1 MKEFD
6 FFERLSQEEQEYL
19 LKNSKYI
26 ELPKDFTLFYQGD
39 ICNEILI
46 LKEGTVT
53 LMMYGSINE
62 LIPLYE
68 IQKGEQC
75 IINTSSTLSN
85 TTTIATAQTKTAI
98 KGWLIPS
105 AIVKELMIKS
115 PTYQE
120 YIFSLFSIKFS
131 ALTTL
136 IEDIKFK
143 KLDTRILE
151 FLKMKNEKI
160 ISITHEE
167 LANDLGTS
175 RVVISRV
182 LKDLENKNLIKL
194 HRKKIELINIDAIP
208 FQEVS
213 EL

>member
-1 MKEFD
+1 MENYDFYKNLKEEDKKYLFD
-6 FFERLSQEEQEYL
+6 
-19 LKNSKYI
+19 NSKYI
-26 ELPKDFTLFYQGD
+26 ELPKNFTLFYQGD
-39 ICNEILI
+39 ICNDILL
-46 LKEGTVT
+46 LKEGTVQ

-105 AIVKELMIKS
+105 NIIKELMIKS

-151 FLKMKNEKI
+151 SLKMKNEKI

>member
-1 MKEFD
+1 MKNFD
-6 FFERLSQEEQEYL
+6 FFNKLTDNEKKYL
-19 LKNSKYI
+19 IENSKYI
-26 ELPKDFTLFYQGD
+26 EIPKNFTLFYQGD
-39 ICNEILI
+39 ICTEIL
-46 LKEGTVT
+46 LLEEGIVQ
-53 LMMYGSINE
+53 LLMYGSIDDM
-62 LIPLYE
+62 IPLYE

-85 TTTIATAQTKTAI
+85 TSTIATARTKTDI

-105 AIVKELMIKS
+105 NIVKELILKS

-151 FLKMKNEKI
+151 YLKLKNEKI
-160 ISITHEE
+160 LPITHEK

-175 RVVISRV
+175 RVVISRI
-182 LKDLENKNLIKL
+182 LKDLENKKLIKL
-194 HRKKIELINIDAIP
+194 HRKKIEL
-208 FQEVS
+208 
-213 EL
+213 L

>member
-1 MKEFD
+1 MQGFD
-6 FFERLSQEEQEYL
+6 FFEKLTQKEKEYL
-19 LKNSKYI
+19 LENSKYI
-26 ELPKDFTLFYQGD
+26 ELPKNVTLFYQGD

-46 LKEGTVT
+46 LKEGTVA
-53 LMMYGSINE
+53 LMIYGAINE

-85 TTTIATAQTKTAI
+85 TTTIATAQTKTDI
-98 KGWLIPS
+98 KGRLIPS
-105 AIVKELMIKS
+105 NIVKELMIKS
-115 PTYQE
+115 PSYQE

-151 FLKMKNEKI
+151 FLKIKNEKI

-194 HRKKIELINIDAIP
+194 HRKKIEL
-208 FQEVS
+208 
-213 EL
+213 L

>member
-6 FFERLSQEEQEYL
+6 FFERLTQEEQEYL

-26 ELPKDFTLFYQGD
+26 EFPKDFTLFYQGD

-105 AIVKELMIKS
+105 NIVKELMIKS

-151 FLKMKNEKI
+151 FLKMKNEKVI
-160 ISITHEE
+160 PITHEE

-194 HRKKIELINIDAIP
+194 HRKKIEL
-208 FQEVS
+208 
-213 EL
+213 L

>member
-1 MKEFD
+1 MENFD
-6 FFERLSQEEQEYL
+6 FFSELNEEL
-19 LKNSKYI
+19 VNNIKSNSKYVEI
-26 ELPKDFTLFYQGD
+26 PKDFTLFYQGD

-46 LKEGTVT
+46 LKEGTVQ
-53 LMMYGSINE
+53 LLMYGAIDE
-62 LIPLYE
+62 MIPLYE

-85 TTTIATAQTKTAI
+85 TSAIATAQTKTAI

-105 AIVKELMIKS
+105 KIVQELMIKS
-115 PTYQE
+115 PSYQQ
-120 YIFSLFSIKFS
+120 YIFSLFAIKFS

-143 KLDTRILE
+143 KLDVRILE
-151 FLKMKNEKI
+151 SLKMKNEKF

-194 HRKKIELINIDAIP
+194 HRKKIEL
-208 FQEVS
+208 
-213 EL
+213 L

>member
-46 LKEGTVT
+46 LKEGTVA

-105 AIVKELMIKS
+105 SIVKELMIKS

-160 ISITHEE
+160 IPITHEE

-194 HRKKIELINIDAIP
+194 HRKKIEL
-208 FQEVS
+208 
-213 EL
+213 L

>member
-46 LKEGTVT
+46 LKEGTVG
-53 LMMYGSINE
+53 LMMYGAINE

-105 AIVKELMIKS
+105 SIVKELMIKS

-160 ISITHEE
+160 IPITHEE

-194 HRKKIELINIDAIP
+194 HRKKIEL
-208 FQEVS
+208 
-213 EL
+213 L

>member
-1 MKEFD
+1 MQEFD
-6 FFERLSQEEQEYL
+6 FFEKLTSKEKEYL
-19 LKNSKYI
+19 LQNSKYI
-26 ELPKDFTLFYQGD
+26 EFPKNVTLFYQGD

-46 LKEGTVT
+46 LKEGTVS
-53 LMMYGSINE
+53 LMMYGAINE

-85 TTTIATAQTKTAI
+85 TTTIATAQTKTDI

-105 AIVKELMIKS
+105 NIVKELMIKS
-115 PTYQE
+115 PSYQE

-160 ISITHEE
+160 IPITHEE

-194 HRKKIELINIDAIP
+194 HRKKIEL
-208 FQEVS
+208 
-213 EL
+213 L

>member
-46 LKEGTVT
+46 LKEGTVA

-105 AIVKELMIKS
+105 NIVKELMIKS

-151 FLKMKNEKI
+151 FLKMKNEKVI
-160 ISITHEE
+160 PITHEE

-194 HRKKIELINIDAIP
+194 HRKKIELL
-208 FQEVS
+208 VM
-213 EL
+213 

>member
-1 MKEFD
+1 MENYDFYKNLKEEDKKYLFD
-6 FFERLSQEEQEYL
+6 
-19 LKNSKYI
+19 NSKYI
-26 ELPKDFTLFYQGD
+26 ELPKNFTLFYQGD
-39 ICNEILI
+39 ICNDILL
-46 LKEGTVT
+46 LKEGTVQ

-105 AIVKELMIKS
+105 NIIKELMIKS
-115 PTYQE
+115 PAYQE

-151 FLKMKNEKI
+151 SLKMKNEKI

-194 HRKKIELINIDAIP
+194 HRKKIEL
-208 FQEVS
+208 
-213 EL
+213 L

>member
-46 LKEGTVT
+46 LKEGTVA

-105 AIVKELMIKS
+105 NIVKELMIKS

-160 ISITHEE
+160 IPITHEE

-194 HRKKIELINIDAIP
+194 HRKKIEL
-208 FQEVS
+208 
-213 EL
+213 L

>member
-1 MKEFD
+1 MENYDFYKNLKEEDKKYLFD
-6 FFERLSQEEQEYL
+6 
-19 LKNSKYI
+19 NSKYI
-26 ELPKDFTLFYQGD
+26 ELPKNFTLFYQGD
-39 ICNEILI
+39 ICNDILL
-46 LKEGTVT
+46 LKEGTVQ

-105 AIVKELMIKS
+105 NIIKELMIKS

-151 FLKMKNEKI
+151 SLKMKNEKI

-182 LKDLENKNLIKL
+182 LKDLENKNHIKL
-194 HRKKIELINIDAIP
+194 HRKKIEL
-208 FQEVS
+208 
-213 EL
+213 L

>member
-1 MKEFD
+1 MENYDFYKNLKEEDKKYLFD
-6 FFERLSQEEQEYL
+6 
-19 LKNSKYI
+19 NSKYI
-26 ELPKDFTLFYQGD
+26 ELPKNFTLFYQGD
-39 ICNEILI
+39 ICNDILL
-46 LKEGTVT
+46 LKEGTVQ

-105 AIVKELMIKS
+105 NIIKELMIKS

-151 FLKMKNEKI
+151 SLKMKNEKI

-182 LKDLENKNLIKL
+182 LKDLENKNIIKL
-194 HRKKIELINIDAIP
+194 HRKKIEL
-208 FQEVS
+208 
-213 EL
+213 L

>member
-46 LKEGTVT
+46 LKEGTVG

-105 AIVKELMIKS
+105 SIVKELMIKS

-151 FLKMKNEKI
+151 FLKIKNKKVI
-160 ISITHEE
+160 PITHEE

-194 HRKKIELINIDAIP
+194 HRKKIELL
-208 FQEVS
+208 VM
-213 EL
+213 

>member
-6 FFERLSQEEQEYL
+6 FFERLTQEEQEYL

-46 LKEGTVT
+46 LKEGTVA

-105 AIVKELMIKS
+105 NIVKELMIKS

-151 FLKMKNEKI
+151 FLKMKNKKVI
-160 ISITHEE
+160 PITHEE

-194 HRKKIELINIDAIP
+194 HRKKIELL
-208 FQEVS
+208 VM
-213 EL
+213 

>member
-6 FFERLSQEEQEYL
+6 FFERLTKEEQEYL

-151 FLKMKNEKI
+151 FLKMKNKKVI
-160 ISITHEE
+160 PITHEE

-194 HRKKIELINIDAIP
+194 HRKKIELL
-208 FQEVS
+208 VM
-213 EL
+213 

>member
-6 FFERLSQEEQEYL
+6 FFEKLTQEEQEYL

-46 LKEGTVT
+46 LKEGTVA

-75 IINTSSTLSN
+75 IINISSTLSN

-105 AIVKELMIKS
+105 NIVKELMIKS

-151 FLKMKNEKI
+151 FLKIKNQKI
-160 ISITHEE
+160 IPITHEE

-194 HRKKIELINIDAIP
+194 HRKKIEL
-208 FQEVS
+208 
-213 EL
+213 L

>member
-1 MKEFD
+1 MQQSRGGAYRAKFLQD
-6 FFERLSQEEQEYL
+6 EQKYL
-19 LKNSKYI
+19 LENSKYI

-46 LKEGTVT
+46 LKEGTVA
-53 LMMYGSINE
+53 LMMYGAIDE
-62 LIPLYE
+62 MIPLYE

-85 TTTIATAQTKTAI
+85 TTTIATAQTKTDI

-105 AIVKELMIKS
+105 NIVKELIIKS
-115 PTYQE
+115 PLYQE

-151 FLKMKNEKI
+151 FLKMKDEKI
-160 ISITHEE
+160 IQITHEE

-194 HRKKIELINIDAIP
+194 HRKKIEL
-208 FQEVS
+208 
-213 EL
+213 L

>member
-1 MKEFD
+1 MENYDFYKNLKEEDKKYLFD
-6 FFERLSQEEQEYL
+6 
-19 LKNSKYI
+19 NSKYI
-26 ELPKDFTLFYQGD
+26 ELPKNFTLFYQGD
-39 ICNEILI
+39 ICNDILL
-46 LKEGTVT
+46 LKEGTVQ

-105 AIVKELMIKS
+105 NIIKELMIKS

-143 KLDTRILE
+143 KLDARILE
-151 FLKMKNEKI
+151 FLKMKNEKN

-167 LANDLGTS
+167 LASDLGTS

-182 LKDLENKNLIKL
+182 LKDLENKNIIKL
-194 HRKKIELINIDAIP
+194 HRKKIEL
-208 FQEVS
+208 
-213 EL
+213 L

>member
-6 FFERLSQEEQEYL
+6 FFEKLTQEEQEYL

-46 LKEGTVT
+46 LKEGTVG

-160 ISITHEE
+160 IPITHEE

-194 HRKKIELINIDAIP
+194 HRKKIEL
-208 FQEVS
+208 
-213 EL
+213 L